1 MIITLLT
8 LTLQRCDI
16 PIRDKKTSHSIVLIR
31 FSIVKETVT
40 GQAKEK
46 GKVIKEIFPCFRTS
60 TTQSCTIEI

>member
-31 FSIVKETVT
+31 FSIGKETIT
-40 GQAKEK
+40 GQAKGK

>member
-60 TTQSCTIEI
+60 TTQSYIIEI